1 MGTMNQSLKSLR
13 TYMENGGETSQ
24 WTPTPGVVVVGA
36 GKGGVG
42 TSTISALL
50 ALAGARDG
58 RRVLLVD
65 CDEGVG
71 SLHLLMGLTDPGP
84 GLGDL
89 RGGEL
94 TPPDL
99 LQALAPSLWFLPGG
113 GGGPEATLATSLGER
128 RALFGRVSSLYEEFD
143 LVVLD
148 GGSHLA
154 SVLAAC
160 SAGSERL
167 LALTTHDRVAMAA
180 TYALLKVTHERL
192 PHLPIEILVNLQQD
206 TSSDGVFH
214 TMSLAGNRFLGIQ
227 PGFAGHVP
235 IDPDL
240 ETLCETGASLSA
252 LSPSSHASVAT
263 GLLHGRLAA
272 EQEAAQ
278 DGITPVLPLAFSR

>member
-1 MGTMNQSLKSLR
+1 MGTMNQSLKSLK
-13 TYMENGGETSQ
+13 TYMENGGETPQ

-94 TPPDL
+94 TPRDL
-99 LQALAPSLWFLPGG
+99 LQALTPTLWFLSGG
-113 GGGPEATLATSLGER
+113 GGGQEATLSTGLGER
-128 RALFGRVSSLYEEFD
+128 RALFRRISSLYGHFD

-160 SAGSERL
+160 SAGAERL
-167 LALTTHDRVAMAA
+167 LALTTDDRIAMAA
-180 TYALLKVTHERL
+180 TYALLKVTYERL
-192 PHLPIEILVNLQQD
+192 PNLPIEILVNLGQD
-206 TSSDGVFH
+206 TSSDGVFQM
-214 TMSLAGNRFLGIQ
+214 MSFAGNRFLGIQ
-227 PGFAGHVP
+227 PGFAGHIP
-235 IDPDL
+235 ADPEL
-240 ETLCETGASLSA
+240 EALRKEGASLSD
-252 LSPSSHASVAT
+252 LSSSSHAFMAT
-263 GLLHGRLAA
+263 ELLHGRLAA
-272 EQEAAQ
+272 EQESAQ
-278 DGITPVLPLAFSR
+278 AGNTPVLPFNLSH

>member
-1 MGTMNQSLKSLR
+1 MNRSLKSLR
-13 TYMENGGETSQ
+13 TYLEKGGETPR
-24 WTPTPGVVVVGA
+24 WAPTPGVVVVGA

-50 ALAGARDG
+50 ALAGAREG

-65 CDEGVG
+65 GDEGVG

-94 TPPDL
+94 TPHDL
-99 LQALAPSLWFLPGG
+99 LHPLAQSLWLLPGG
-113 GGGPEATLATSLGER
+113 GGGGEATLSTSLGER
-128 RALFGRVSSLYEEFD
+128 RALFRRVSTLYEEFD

-160 SAGSERL
+160 SAGAERL

-180 TYALLKVTHERL
+180 TYALLKVTQDRF
-192 PHLPIEILVNLQQD
+192 PHLPVEILVNFGED
-206 TSSDGVFH
+206 PSSDEVFRM
-214 TMSLAGNRFLGIQ
+214 MSVAGNRFLGLQ
-227 PGFAGHVP
+227 PGFAGCIP
-235 IDPDL
+235 ADAAL
-240 ETLCETGASLSA
+240 QTLRDEGAPLSA
-252 LSPSSHASVAT
+252 LNLSARASEAT
-263 GLLHGRLAA
+263 GLLHSRLAA
-272 EQEAAQ
+272 EQESAQ
-278 DGITPVLPLAFSR
+278 ADGTPVLPLSFFD